1 MTKEDFYIGDYIG
14 YYGHVARIIDKREM
28 FGFIFYNMP
37 SGMVL
42 YWVVNTILTIVEQS
56 AILKNPA

>member
-1 MTKEDFYIGDYIG
+1 MGGAVTEEQKQQQKIML
-14 YYGHVARIIDKREM
+14 IIMPVM

-42 YWVVNTILTIVEQS
+42 YWVVNTILTIVEQA
-56 AILKNPA
+56 AILRNT

>member
-1 MTKEDFYIGDYIG
+1 MMLMIMP
-14 YYGHVARIIDKREM
+14 VM

-42 YWVVNTILTIVEQS
+42 YWVVNTLLTIVEQS
-56 AILKNPA
+56 AILKKT